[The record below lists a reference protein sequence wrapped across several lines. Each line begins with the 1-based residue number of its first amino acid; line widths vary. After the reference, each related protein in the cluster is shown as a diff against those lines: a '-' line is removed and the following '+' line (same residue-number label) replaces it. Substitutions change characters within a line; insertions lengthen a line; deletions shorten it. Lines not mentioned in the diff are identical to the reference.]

1 MAKIKYTFPGSTCP
15 GCPYHQIVGG
25 VVSGT
30 RYCNGFPKKR
40 KPKRF
45 KRSDPKY
52 KPPKWCPRLISP
64 PVCRVYGFVDEKS
77 EFLEWCLNRRD
88 YKPGAHIS
96 PSEYRYKL
104 RCEADL
110 RMTAKQLYDAMQ
122 RESVEQIFSDAGMEL
137 EYGEVIEIDD
147 GLNPYYF
154 YYLNYGRLI
163 PLYSFDRSRVQ
174 SSEPAPYV
182 EGSEQG

>member
-1 MAKIKYTFPGSTCP
+1 MAKQKYTFPEPYCP
-15 GCPYHQIVGG
+15 GCQYHQTVGEAVG
-25 VVSGT
+25 QT
-30 RYCNGFPKKR
+30 RYCNGFPKQR
-40 KPKRF
+40 KSKRF

-52 KPPKWCPRLISP
+52 KPPKWCLRLISP
-64 PVCRVYGFVDEKS
+64 PMCRVYGFVNQES

-96 PSEYRYKL
+96 PSERRYKL

-122 RESVEQIFSDAGMEL
+122 REPVEQIFSDAGMEL

-147 GLNPYYF
+147 GLKPYYF
-154 YYLNYGRLI
+154 YYLNYDRLI

-174 SSEPAPYV
+174 SSEPDPSA
-182 EGSEQG
+182 EGGEQG

>member
-1 MAKIKYTFPGSTCP
+1 MKKERCTFPEPYCP
-15 GCPYHQIVGG
+15 GCQYHQVVEGM
-25 VVSGT
+25 VSGT

-45 KRSDPKY
+45 RKSDPKC

-64 PVCRVYGFVDEKS
+64 PVCRVYGFADEKS
-77 EFLEWCLNRRD
+77 EFLEWRLNRKD

-96 PSEYRYKL
+96 PSESRYRL

-122 RESVEQIFSDAGMEL
+122 RESVENIFSDAGMEL

-147 GLNPYYF
+147 GLKPYYF
-154 YYLNYGRLI
+154 YYLNYGELI
-163 PLYSFDRSRVQ
+163 PLCFFDRSRVQ
-174 SSEPAPYV
+174 PSGAAPT
-182 EGSEQG
+182 EKGGDQG